1 MRKIE
6 REMQKALCD
15 RRNWRKD
22 NTEVAI
28 NDHGDSFVYLHGH
41 NIATIANNGDIRLSS
56 CGWQTNTTKSR
67 LNAVL
72 DTYLHGASIFQK
84 NFDWYFDC
92 LLYTSPSPRDVE
104 ESRMPS
110 SS

>member
-28 NDHGDSFVYLHGH
+28 NDHGDSFVYLHGL
-41 NIATIANNGDIRLSS
+41 NIATIANIGDIRVSS

-84 NFDWYFDC
+84 DFTWYVDDLSTPFFDGFHIA
-92 LLYTSPSPRDVE
+92 R
-104 ESRMPS
+104 
-110 SS
+110 